1 MQAKIKNNPK
11 MKRTIL
17 ILTFLATCALNTYS
31 QTYNQPNS
39 ALKSHETLEIIKVE
53 IGSVTTNV
61 ILSVENKRIEGGN
74 FCADKNIFIIYPDGS
89 RLKLTKANN
98 IPVCPETYN
107 FKSVGEKLQF
117 TLEFPS
123 LKPGTKWFDLI
134 EDCTSNCFWFY
145 GVTLDNELNKKL
157 DEAFN
162 LASNGQPADN
172 INLFKNILDG
182 INNQDLGI
190 EGLLYI
196 NIVNAAVENAD
207 KVSTE
212 VWYKRMAASKAPRL
226 NQYLKYLNDRGIK
239 Y

>member
-1 MQAKIKNNPK
+1 MILFT
-11 MKRTIL
+11 TIGH
-17 ILTFLATCALNTYS
+17 S
-31 QTYNQPNS
+31 QTFISPNC

-53 IGSVTTNV
+53 IGTGATTV
-61 ILSVENKRIEGGN
+61 FLSVENKRSEGGS
-74 FCADKNIFIIYPDGS
+74 FCADKKIFIIYPGGS

-134 EDCTSNCFWFY
+134 EDCNSNCFWFY
-145 GVTLDNELNKKL
+145 GITLDNELNKKL
-157 DEAFN
+157 DEAFD
-162 LASNGQPADN
+162 LASKGLPADN

-182 INNQDLGI
+182 IDNQDLGI

-196 NIVNAAVENAD
+196 NIINAAVENAD
-207 KVSTE
+207 KVGTE
-212 VWYKRMAASKAPRL
+212 VWYKRMASSHAPRL
-226 NQYLKYLNDRGIK
+226 NQYLKYLKDRGIK